1 MKSFLLILLCL
12 CLLTFS
18 AFCPARVPRGTTL
31 TVYRSALLK
40 LMMKELEPP
49 RVRATYRSA
58 FKVQQVSKNRYEPAI
73 KDTLLAVSTAA
84 DQVLLFAN
92 KYNTFLIKAALM
104 SNKVT
109 FGRNI
114 RVAARKE
121 AFCRAYQLS
130 AAYDQY
136 RVTDDE
142 NTGTYLEFSFSG
154 GTLRKVCYQ
163 IGYME

>member
-1 MKSFLLILLCL
+1 MKSFLLALLGL

-18 AFCPARVPRGTTL
+18 GFRPAPVARSTTL

-49 RVRATYRSA
+49 QVRATYRSA
-58 FKVQQVSKNRYEPAI
+58 FKVQQVSKNQYEPAV
-73 KDTLLAVSTAA
+73 KDTMLVVSTAA

-92 KYNTFLIKAALM
+92 KYNTFLIKAVLT
-104 SNKVT
+104 SNKVA
-109 FGRNI
+109 FGKNI
-114 RVAARKE
+114 RVGARKE
-121 AFCRAYQLS
+121 DFCRAYQLS

-154 GTLRKVCYQ
+154 GTLRKVRYQ